1 MRFSASLVRT
11 SKETA
16 AAIPPRPSHGF
27 AWLLHADGPPRRAR
41 HSTYSLDT
49 AMYAIRAYLLPCNHR
64 KACRETKWTIRDRAP
79 PANSKQI
86 SQEAP
91 LNSGT
96 SRMVRDGPQLKTVPF
111 SDKRCVRT
119 SRQDRLL
126 CLTLI
131 VFSLSVPKQH
141 EGHPN
146 SSGSTSDSRVS
157 RLKEV
162 LQLPDGPKQ
171 G

>member
-1 MRFSASLVRT
+1 MALPGFSTLTGRREEPVIPLIRWIRLCTPFGPIFCLAT
-11 SKETA
+11 TA
-16 AAIPPRPSHGF
+16 KHVGKQNGRSAIELPRPTQSKFHKKHLLIRGLR
-27 AWLLHADGPPRRAR
+27 AWYG
-41 HSTYSLDT
+41 
-49 AMYAIRAYLLPCNHR
+49 M
-64 KACRETKWTIRDRAP
+64 
-79 PANSKQI
+79 AN
-86 SQEAP
+86 
-91 LNSGT
+91 
-96 SRMVRDGPQLKTVPF
+96 GPQLTTVPF
-111 SDKRCVRT
+111 SDKRSVRT